1 MGWVSE
7 KMQVALDESYRDPT
21 NLQGKIQKHQA
32 YEAELTANRK
42 RIDVVSAVCSF
53 SFLFISWYSLLNFP
67 LHFKH
72 HAV

>member
-42 RIDVVSAVCSF
+42 RIDVVSAVCIQLF
-53 SFLFISWYSLLNFP
+53 SFKLSYQQF
-67 LHFKH
+67 
-72 HAV
+72 

>member
-42 RIDVVSAVCSF
+42 RIDVVSAVCIQLF
-53 SFLFISWYSLLNFP
+53 SLQLYHLQY
-67 LHFKH
+67 
-72 HAV
+72 

>member
-7 KMQVALDESYRDPT
+7 KMQIAVDESYRDPT

-42 RIDVVSAVCSF
+42 RIDVVSTVSF
-53 SFLFISWYSLLNFP
+53 NF
-67 LHFKH
+67 H
-72 HAV
+72 

>member
-42 RIDVVSAVCSF
+42 RIDVVSAVRNIYGF
-53 SFLFISWYSLLNFP
+53 SRIAY
-67 LHFKH
+67 
-72 HAV
+72 

>member
-1 MGWVSE
+1 MGWVTE

-42 RIDVVSAVCSF
+42 RIDVVSAVCSN
-53 SFLFISWYSLLNFP
+53 SLLLCMLN
-67 LHFKH
+67 
-72 HAV
+72 VRI